1 MIYNEL
7 GTLLQQ
13 VQKIS
18 NIISI
23 VIDFNAKMGKSNQSI
38 IIPRTRYHFMT
49 DKNNKNNMK

>member
-1 MIYNEL
+1 MYNEL

-23 VIDFNAKMGKSNQSI
+23 VIDFNAKMGKVI
-38 IIPRTRYHFMT
+38 
-49 DKNNKNNMK
+49 KA